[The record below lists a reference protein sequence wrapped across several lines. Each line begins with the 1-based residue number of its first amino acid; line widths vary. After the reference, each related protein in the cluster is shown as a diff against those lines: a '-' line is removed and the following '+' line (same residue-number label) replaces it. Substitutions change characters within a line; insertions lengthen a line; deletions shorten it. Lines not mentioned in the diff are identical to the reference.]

1 MSFNITLPV
10 GMGLMD
16 WADQITFDLDNQT
29 SLSKLMNE
37 NEWQDWAVQFVTAT
51 GLSTYNV
58 ANPYGFNN
66 WQSWAD
72 SLCKALEA

>member
-10 GMGLMD
+10 GMELTD

-29 SLSKLMNE
+29 ALTKLLNE
-37 NEWQDWAVQFVTAT
+37 DEWQDWAVQFVTAT
-51 GLSTYNV
+51 GLSVYNV
-58 ANPYGFNN
+58 PTPYAFFQ
-66 WQSWAD
+66 WTDWAD

>member
-10 GMGLMD
+10 NIGLTD

-29 SLSKLMNE
+29 TLSKLMDE
-37 NEWQDWAVQFVTAT
+37 SAWQDWAVQFVTAT
-51 GLSTYNV
+51 GLSGYNV
-58 ANPYGFNN
+58 PSPYGFKE
-66 WQSWAD
+66 WQPWAD

>member
-10 GMGLMD
+10 GMEHMD

-51 GLSTYNV
+51 GLSGYNV
-58 ANPYGFNN
+58 PTPYAFDD
-66 WQSWAD
+66 WQPWAD

>member
-10 GMGLMD
+10 GMELTD

-29 SLSKLMNE
+29 SLSKLMDE
-37 NEWQDWAVQFVTAT
+37 KDWQNWAVQFVTAT

-58 ANPYGFNN
+58 PNPYDFVE
-66 WQSWAD
+66 WQTWAD
-72 SLCKALEA
+72 ALCKALQA

>member
-10 GMGLMD
+10 GMELMD

-58 ANPYGFNN
+58 ASPYGFDN
-66 WQSWAD
+66 WQLWAD
-72 SLCKALEA
+72 GLCKALEA

>member
-10 GMGLMD
+10 NIGLSD

-29 SLSKLMNE
+29 SIGKLMDE
-37 NEWQDWAVQFVTAT
+37 NEWQDWAVQFVTAV

-58 ANPYGFNN
+58 PDPYQFDD
-66 WQSWAD
+66 WATWAAG
-72 SLCKALEA
+72 LCKALEV

>member
-10 GMGLMD
+10 GMELTD

-29 SLSKLMNE
+29 ALTKLLNE
-37 NEWQDWAVQFVTAT
+37 DEWQDWAVQFVTAT
-51 GLSTYNV
+51 GLSGYNV
-58 ANPYGFNN
+58 PTPYAFFQWNG
-66 WQSWAD
+66 WAD